1 MKTKIRMTNYQLN
14 IQRHF
19 ELQDFQTETV
29 ILSRLAFY
37 LGFSYSNINL
47 YVPFMYRYVTLLSF
61 LSYLFPLIYRDEF
74 ANEELQIYHRAL
86 FNIYKICVLFGKEVT
101 SFVPQLYNFYSLL
114 CTLQTV
120 YQSMSW

>member
-1 MKTKIRMTNYQLN
+1 MFNVEKKKSLVMKTKIRMTNYQLN

-61 LSYLFPLIYRDEF
+61 LSYLSS
-74 ANEELQIYHRAL
+74 
-86 FNIYKICVLFGKEVT
+86 FNIPRRICE
-101 SFVPQLYNFYSLL
+101 
-114 CTLQTV
+114 
-120 YQSMSW
+120 